1 MPAKDAEVLPTPES
15 IAEYVKKNAAAP
27 AGMAHMHGPMGTV
40 RESDYEG
47 HHIVVRTTYEIKV
60 DGKSVTGHID
70 VSNGGQVAYHGLPNM
85 SFDSA
90 IDLVKKLID
99 QFPDDFKRGKRSSGG
114 GMSGMAGMSGM
125 SGMQGKRAAT
135 KKKAAAKRKSK

>member
-99 QFPDDFKRGKRSSGG
+99 QFPDDFKRGKRSSSG
-114 GMSGMAGMSGM
+114 GMSDMSGM
-125 SGMQGKRAAT
+125 RGKRAAT
-135 KKKAAAKRKSK
+135 KKTAAKRKSK